1 MSERTT
7 RLMAVIALSMSVI
20 AVTVALYA
28 LRVSEDRT
36 REIERLRE
44 TLERAATAA
53 SSSGGRPSLGLDPGA
68 DE

>member
-7 RLMAVIALSMSVI
+7 RLVSVMALSLSLIAIAI
-20 AVTVALYA
+20 AVYA
-28 LRVSEDRT
+28 LQVSEDRT

-53 SSSGGRPSLGLDPGA
+53 SSSGGRPALGLDPGD

>member
-7 RLMAVIALSMSVI
+7 RLLAVIAISVALI
-20 AVTVALYA
+20 SLTVALYA

-36 REIERLRE
+36 AEVHELRE
-44 TLERAATAA
+44 ALERAARATGTE
-53 SSSGGRPSLGLDPGA
+53 GGRPPLRLDPGE